1 MRKRLITVMALITGL
16 MMVASVAVAQDA
28 PEALEESDII
38 EETDANGTVLRGRGR
53 LFARGPG
60 HVVLNMDGTLRLRL
74 HGNAVI
80 TDLTGDATIVVDDGP
95 ETDFASASD
104 GGTKLV
110 LTNFNGWIYIEGSRF
125 KVNARGGMAFVAKGK
140 GWAFLQGEGVWRTR
154 RNHGVWSQGGDRYKI
169 G

>member
-1 MRKRLITVMALITGL
+1 MAPCCAAAVGSLLVVPGMLSSTWAEPSACDSTGTRSSPTSL
-16 MMVASVAVAQDA
+16 ETPRSSSTTA
-28 PEALEESDII
+28 PKPTS
-38 EETDANGTVLRGRGR
+38 RRR
-53 LFARGPG
+53 
-60 HVVLNMDGTLRLRL
+60 
-74 HGNAVI
+74 
-80 TDLTGDATIVVDDGP
+80 AT
-95 ETDFASASD
+95 ASD